1 MQREIEVIF
10 KCSIHSSID
19 ESSSEKLFFQKVL
32 QKIDFFKGT
41 GFPCTA
47 PEIRVGKCLHATL
60 NVTTYI
66 GPLVGWSVSRSVTV
80 KDSRFDAT
88 RRKSFLISYRTLLS
102 IPGDFFQVGE
112 SIKTSNFN

>member
-66 GPLVGWSVSRSVTV
+66 GPLVDPRE
-80 KDSRFDAT
+80 
-88 RRKSFLISYRTLLS
+88 LIEIYNRMTILSYQS
-102 IPGDFFQVGE
+102 MDDFA
-112 SIKTSNFN
+112 S